1 MVYLEIADDEV
12 LEREIVVSF
21 VDDVFS
27 VHLHLVRFRVV
38 GNLHRSLPT
47 RSDFVS
53 CARIHYYEK
62 LGLRRYGH
70 PEVDGEYGR
79 TVLFLFDAF
88 MEPLHELRD
97 GVGFCLL
104 LGFPTGVAE
113 SEECV
118 FFNGLS
124 VV

>member
-1 MVYLEIADDEV
+1 MTY
-12 LEREIVVSF
+12 
-21 VDDVFS
+21 FS

-79 TVLFLFDAF
+79 TVLFLSMRLWNLFTNSGRCRVLPSPSAS
-88 MEPLHELRD
+88 RR
-97 GVGFCLL
+97 
-104 LGFPTGVAE
+104 GVAE